1 MLNHDF
7 KCLRLLPTP
16 SHLISLS
23 NISLWSDVKYV
34 ATGDMWVVS
43 PITSF
48 GTSFSQQNKKKE
60 TTRHAIFLSNHF
72 TIRPFSHV
80 DLFSRRWQFIISSI
94 LKFLSAFFVGYS
106 YQFGINVKRINSLS
120 VQIVM
125 TIDEY
130 KMKLCFIFSHRWN
143 KGWTTAFSTTIFI
156 EVNENH
162 CFDIL

>member
-1 MLNHDF
+1 MLNQDF

-16 SHLISLS
+16 PHLISLS

-94 LKFLSAFFVGYS
+94 LKFLSAFFCG
-106 YQFGINVKRINSLS
+106 
-120 VQIVM
+120 
-125 TIDEY
+125 
-130 KMKLCFIFSHRWN
+130 
-143 KGWTTAFSTTIFI
+143 IFI
-156 EVNENH
+156 SVWDKCQANKFVICAN
-162 CFDIL
+162 CYDNRWI